1 MNNHNVPNY
10 WEQELDE
17 EENFNT
23 DSNCFLQEAETN
35 LDENY
40 SNHYYKC
47 TNKMCQINYREVK
60 KLDEEIMNLEKK
72 CFLIENQKYEQLTE
86 LSKKRI
92 EVTKKRNELEQ
103 KILLFQEE
111 NLLNTSNYDNLSF
124 LENNLLNI
132 YSNIRNKISKVNQL
146 YKLD

>member
-1 MNNHNVPNY
+1 MNNHNVPNN
-10 WEQELDE
+10 WEEELDE
-17 EENFNT
+17 EENFDT
-23 DSNCFLQEAETN
+23 FLLEAQTN
-35 LDENY
+35 LDENN
-40 SNHYYKC
+40 SNDYYKC
-47 TNKMCQINYREVK
+47 TNKMCQINFREVK
-60 KLDEEIMNLEKK
+60 RLDEEIMNLEKK

-111 NLLNTSNYDNLSF
+111 KLLNTLNYDNLSF
-124 LENNLLNI
+124 LENNLLNL

-146 YKLD
+146 Y